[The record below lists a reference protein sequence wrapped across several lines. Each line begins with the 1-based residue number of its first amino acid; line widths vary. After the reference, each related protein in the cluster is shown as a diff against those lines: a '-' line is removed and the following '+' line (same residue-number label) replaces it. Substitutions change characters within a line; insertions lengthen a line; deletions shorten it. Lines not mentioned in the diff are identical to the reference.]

1 MLDLLLH
8 KKGIDDTP
16 QGRLNRLK
24 RRRLSFILVG
34 SVLLLIVCFFS
45 LGVGAIMIGPE
56 GILQSVL
63 HRLFPDSFDTPSV
76 PYYEAIIVSY
86 RFPRVIM
93 GAVTGVA
100 LAVAGAVMQ
109 GIMRNPLVSPF
120 TLGLSSAATCG
131 AAVALVVGPALIGAA
146 FTQTFV
152 FLGTYIS
159 YGFLVMAV
167 FAFLFGMASIVFILL
182 LTRGNVSQSTLVLT
196 GVVIGYVFQAV
207 LSYMKYVSDDATL
220 HDIVKWTLGGM
231 WGASWSSVI
240 ISVPVVVVTSV
251 LISRL
256 SMDINTLSAGPDV
269 AHNLGVNIP
278 RLRAVT
284 LTLTAVSVST
294 CMAFTGT
301 IGFIGLIA
309 PHICRI
315 LLGGDYKY
323 LIPSSAI
330 MGSLILVISD
340 SLARVILAPED
351 IPVGIIMY
359 VMGGVFFLFLLRK
372 MRMGYDV

>member
-1 MLDLLLH
+1 MLDLLLF
-8 KKGIDDTP
+8 KKGIDDSP
-16 QGRLNRLK
+16 QGKLRRLK
-24 RRRLSFILVG
+24 RRRLLFITTASILLVVVSFL
-34 SVLLLIVCFFS
+34 S
-45 LGVGAIMIGPE
+45 LGVGAIMIGLD
-56 GILQSVL
+56 GIIQSVL
-63 HRLFPDSFDTPSV
+63 HSLFPDSFSGPDPE
-76 PYYEAIIVSY
+76 YYEVIVVTY
-86 RFPRVIM
+86 RAPRVIM
-93 GAVTGVA
+93 GVFTGIA
-100 LAVAGAVMQ
+100 LAIAGAVMQ

-131 AAVALVVGPALIGAA
+131 AAIALVLGPIIIGSMFAE
-146 FTQTFV
+146 TFM
-152 FLGTYIS
+152 FFGTYVS
-159 YGFLVMAV
+159 YGFLMMAL
-167 FAFLFGMASIVFILL
+167 FAFLFGMLSIVFILM

-231 WGASWSSVI
+231 WGASWSSVVI
-240 ISVPVVVVTSV
+240 AVPVVIITSL
-251 LISRL
+251 LIQRL
-256 SMDINTLSAGPDV
+256 SLDINTLSAGPDV

-278 RLRAVT
+278 RLRMVT

-323 LIPSSAI
+323 LVPASAL
-330 MGSLILVISD
+330 MGALVLVISD
-340 SLARVILAPED
+340 SVARVILAPED

-359 VMGGVFFLFLLRK
+359 ILGGVFFLFLLRK

>member
-1 MLDLLLH
+1 MLDLLLF
-8 KKGIDDTP
+8 KKGIDDSP
-16 QGRLNRLK
+16 QGKLRRLK
-24 RRRLSFILVG
+24 RRRLLFITTASILLVVVSFL
-34 SVLLLIVCFFS
+34 S
-45 LGVGAIMIGPE
+45 LGVGAIMIGPD
-56 GILQSVL
+56 GIIQSVL
-63 HRLFPDSFDTPSV
+63 HSLFPDSFSGPDPE
-76 PYYEAIIVSY
+76 YYEVIVVTY
-86 RFPRVIM
+86 RAPRVIM
-93 GAVTGVA
+93 GVFTGIA

-131 AAVALVVGPALIGAA
+131 AAITLVLGPIIIGSMFAE
-146 FTQTFV
+146 TFM
-152 FLGTYIS
+152 FFGTYVS
-159 YGFLVMAV
+159 YGFLMMAL
-167 FAFLFGMASIVFILL
+167 FAFLFGMLSIVFILM

-196 GVVIGYVFQAV
+196 GTIIGYVFQAV

-231 WGASWSSVI
+231 WGASWSSVVI
-240 ISVPVVVVTSV
+240 AVPVVIITSL
-251 LISRL
+251 LIQRL
-256 SMDINTLSAGPDV
+256 SLDINTLSAGPDV

-278 RLRAVT
+278 RLRMIT

-323 LIPSSAI
+323 LVPASAL
-330 MGSLILVISD
+330 MGALILVISD
-340 SLARVILAPED
+340 SVARVILAPED

-359 VMGGVFFLFLLRK
+359 ILGGVFFLFLLRK